1 MKLFILISTLILVG
15 CSAPETNCN
24 CLKAEYISLDGTKA
38 YDYNVAIDCETGQPY
53 DNINMGGYF
62 TQCLDND

>member
-1 MKLFILISTLILVG
+1 MKIFILISTLILVG
-15 CSAPETNCN
+15 CSAPEANCN
-24 CLKAEYISLDGTKA
+24 CPKAEYTSLDGTKA